1 MKYNWG
7 MRRFQV
13 VFVLGGPGSGK
24 GTQSTLIERNFGFR
38 HLSAGQLLRDEQD
51 RAGSQFGNTIRR
63 IID

>member
-1 MKYNWG
+1 

-24 GTQSTLIERNFGFR
+24 GTQSALIERLFGFR
-38 HLSAGQLLRDEQD
+38 HLSAGQLLRDEQE
-51 RAGSQFGNTIRR
+51 RPGSQFGNTIRR